1 MPLKKEKALTNRI
14 LDQKT
19 KHLQLRILTV
29 EIDQMFV

>member
-1 MPLKKEKALTNRI
+1 MPLKKEKALAKII

-19 KHLQLRILTV
+19 KNLQLRILTV